1 MSEKAV
7 TVETGKEVMTLK
19 SQENEMG
26 TLPVGKLLRKMS
38 LPLIISMFV
47 QVLYGLVD
55 SMYVARLGDSAL
67 TAISLCMPVQYLAVG
82 IGFGIGVGVNTVV
95 SKKLG
100 EGDSRGV
107 TRAAGNGFFLIWIVS
122 VASVLLGLF
131 AMEPFYRMQTDIPE
145 VLDMSISY
153 SVVISVFAFASL
165 HQVMMERLLSATG
178 KANLTMI
185 SMLTGAVINIVLDP
199 ILMFGWFGLP
209 ALGIAGAAYA
219 TVIAQA
225 IAAMAGLSLN
235 LRFNKEIKFTAA
247 GFLPNGLILNE
258 IVKVGVPAALSQC
271 LISVLA
277 FGMNNILLSLS
288 ALAPGIYV
296 IYIRLQS
303 FVIMPAGG
311 MSSAGI
317 SIIAYNYGA
326 GNKER
331 IMETLKDSI
340 RVNLVIAALGTAV
353 FLAVPRL
360 LLAIFNASDAMQEIG
375 VPALR
380 IIAASLI
387 LTTTT
392 QLLTGFLQAMGHGTD
407 TFFIS
412 VSQAVFLL
420 LFAWL
425 LSLTGSAVFV
435 WLAFPIMEALRF
447 IMGIFMVR
455 KTYKK
460 QIVTM

>member
-1 MSEKAV
+1 MSE
-7 TVETGKEVMTLK
+7 
-19 SQENEMG
+19 ENEMG
-26 TLPVGKLLRKMS
+26 TLPIGKLLRKMS

-107 TRAAGNGFFLIWIVS
+107 TLAAGNGFLLIWLVS
-122 VASVLLGLF
+122 VASVFLGLF

-153 SVVISVFAFASL
+153 SVVISVCAFASL

-178 KANLTMI
+178 KANLTMV

-199 ILMFGWFGLP
+199 ILMFGWLGLP
-209 ALGIAGAAYA
+209 AFGIAGAAYA

-225 IAAMAGLSLN
+225 IAALAGLFLN
-235 LRFNKEIKFTAA
+235 LRYNKEIQFDAT
-247 GFLPNGLILNE
+247 GFLPDGAVLKE
-258 IVKVGVPAALSQC
+258 IVKVGIPAALSQC
-271 LISVLA
+271 LISVIA

-317 SIIAYNYGA
+317 SIIAYNFGA

-331 IMETLKDSI
+331 IMETLKTSI
-340 RVNLVIAALGTAV
+340 RVNLVIAVLGTAV
-353 FLAVPRL
+353 FLAAPQL
-360 LLAIFNASDAMQEIG
+360 LLAMFNASDAVLEIG

-380 IIAASLI
+380 IIAASLV

-425 LSLTGSAVFV
+425 LSLTGSAVLV
-435 WLAFPIMEALRF
+435 WLAFPIMEALRI
-447 IMGIFMVR
+447 IMGVFMVR

-460 QIVTM
+460 QIVAM